1 MRIFAARWLQG
12 LGIMLA
18 MLMGIFLLG
27 QVILRVKR
35 RLHPE
40 PMPPEIAPYLE
51 APLRR
56 KLFGSLERIVERAGV
71 SPGMRVLEIG
81 PGPGLFTVLL
91 ARRVAAQSNGGSV
104 TCVELQSKMIEM
116 LLQRLDA
123 EQIGNVEVV
132 QGDGQHLPLPD
143 ECFDMVFL
151 VTVIGEVPDLPT
163 FFSECARVLKPGG
176 ILSVTEQLC
185 DPDFR
190 LPKTS
195 RELAL
200 ATGLEDV
207 GLTGNPWW
215 SYTANFRKASSVAAS
230 TL

>member
-27 QVILRVKR
+27 QVILRVRR

-56 KLFGSLERIVERAGV
+56 KLFGSLERI
-71 SPGMRVLEIG
+71 
-81 PGPGLFTVLL
+81 GLFTVLL

-116 LLQRLDA
+116 LLQRLEA
-123 EQIGNVEVV
+123 ERISNVEIM

-151 VTVIGEVPDLPT
+151 VTVIGEVPDLPA
-163 FFSECARVLKPGG
+163 FFRECARVLKPDG

-200 ATGLEDV
+200 TVGLENI

-215 SYTANFRKASSVAAS
+215 SYTASFRKASSVAVS